1 MPSKTLEVVVKLTE
15 RCNINCTYCYVFN
28 KGDETF
34 KEHPPLMPLN
44 VVDAMGSFL
53 NDAAEKTGAT
63 EVIVIFHGGEP
74 LIMKKR
80 KFDQVCTNLRALITA
95 PEKLRFCIQTNGML
109 VDEEWIEL
117 FDKHQIAV
125 GVSIDGPKEENDRYR
140 IDHQGRGTYD
150 RVAKGIHL
158 LREARDEGLIPGMG
172 VLSVAN
178 PRLDGGLVYRHFV
191 DELKLDNFDFLL
203 PIDPHDGFN
212 YLDNEGYSRFLCQVF
227 DEWVRDNNPIVSV
240 RIIAKAI
247 SALKSGKRLV
257 EDVQNA
263 YAGGHAVF
271 TVASNGDLGP
281 DDTLRTA
288 YPGLFGNFNVLS
300 AKYEDYVSSPLQKR
314 LVQAEMTLPTD
325 CADCSWKNVC
335 RGGAANGRLINRFSH
350 KAGFNNTSVVCD
362 ALQKFYGHVAAYLLK
377 SGLSY
382 KALEAGL
389 IQSDATFGSYAAPCP
404 FASNS
409 DASRKSRIGERIPI
423 AVSA

>member
-74 LIMKKR
+74 LILKKR

-240 RIIAKAI
+240 RII
-247 SALKSGKRLV
+247 LFP
-257 EDVQNA
+257 
-263 YAGGHAVF
+263 AV
-271 TVASNGDLGP
+271 D
-281 DDTLRTA
+281 
-288 YPGLFGNFNVLS
+288 
-300 AKYEDYVSSPLQKR
+300 
-314 LVQAEMTLPTD
+314 
-325 CADCSWKNVC
+325 
-335 RGGAANGRLINRFSH
+335 
-350 KAGFNNTSVVCD
+350 
-362 ALQKFYGHVAAYLLK
+362 
-377 SGLSY
+377 
-382 KALEAGL
+382 
-389 IQSDATFGSYAAPCP
+389 
-404 FASNS
+404 
-409 DASRKSRIGERIPI
+409 I
-423 AVSA
+423 A